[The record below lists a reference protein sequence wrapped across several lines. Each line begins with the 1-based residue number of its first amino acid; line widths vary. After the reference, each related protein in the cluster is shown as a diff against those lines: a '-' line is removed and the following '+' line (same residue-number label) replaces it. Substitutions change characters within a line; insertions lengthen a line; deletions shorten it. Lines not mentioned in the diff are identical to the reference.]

1 MAMTA
6 EERKVYMHKYYEDN
20 KSYIQKYKRAWY
32 LKHKDE
38 VDRRSAEYRRK
49 RAKR

>member
-1 MAMTA
+1 MTS
-6 EERKVYMHKYYEDN
+6 EERKVYMHNYYIEN
-20 KSYIQKYKRAWY
+20 KSYIQRYKRAWY

-49 RAKR
+49 RANKWE